1 MCYFYIDSRNQ
12 QQGPVDRDKLV
23 GLGLTPETYV
33 WCQGMKDWQQAKS
46 VPDLAILFHSN
57 PFRKTD
63 AVLDSSNN
71 QPQPN
76 GDDMQY
82 NEKQNASSSKAKA
95 FLHLLYAVL
104 WFAGAGL
111 ITWGLIWLFTESK
124 GGRVKAMG
132 LIAPFYFAW
141 YGIKDLVLFFKLL
154 FS

>member
-1 MCYFYIDSRNQ
+1 MHFFYIDSNNQ
-12 QQGPVDRDKLV
+12 QQGPVEIDNLV

-46 VPDLAILFHSN
+46 VPDLAVLFHSS
-57 PFRKTD
+57 PFGTTD
-63 AVLDSSNN
+63 AAHDSSNN
-71 QPQPN
+71 QPQSSGGN
-76 GDDMQY
+76 MQY
-82 NEKQNASSSKAKA
+82 NEKQNASSSKAET

-104 WFAGAGL
+104 WFAAAGL

-124 GGRVKAMG
+124 GGRIKAMG
-132 LIAPFYFAW
+132 LIAPFYFVW